1 MDSIVATFLDAICFS
16 PGGFRSSG
24 YVQREVDPSTP
35 DLSAFALDSTPDPL
49 SLSKT
54 ILQAFT
60 SLLPGQRPILPKSLR
75 ALSLPADTN
84 CPPKTPATDAPR
96 RD

>member
-1 MDSIVATFLDAICFS
+1 MDSIVATFLDAICLS

-24 YVQREVDPSTP
+24 CVQQDVDPSTP

-54 ILQAFT
+54 TLQAFT
-60 SLLPGQRPILPKSLR
+60 PLLPSQRPILPKS
-75 ALSLPADTN
+75 
-84 CPPKTPATDAPR
+84 
-96 RD
+96 